1 MDSYQQSK
9 KARYVASCVYLL
21 VLAFLVGGTLLSEH
35 NKQETAAQT
44 GKPSPPNQSGEIR
57 KT

>member
-35 NKQETAAQT
+35 NKQEADKENGQT
-44 GKPSPPNQSGEIR
+44 LATESVR
-57 KT
+57 

>member
-1 MDSYQQSK
+1 MESYQQSK

-35 NKQETAAQT
+35 NKQQAAAQNGQAIAT
-44 GKPSPPNQSGEIR
+44 E
-57 KT
+57 